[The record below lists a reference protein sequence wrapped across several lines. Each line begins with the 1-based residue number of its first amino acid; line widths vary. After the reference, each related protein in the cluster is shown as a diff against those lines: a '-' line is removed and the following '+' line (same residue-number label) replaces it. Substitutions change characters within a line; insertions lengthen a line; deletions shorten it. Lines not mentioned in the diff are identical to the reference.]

1 MIPRKAKRDANEQE
15 IVQALRKA
23 GASVYLLDQPCDA
36 LVGFRNRTYL
46 AEFKGRKGKL
56 TASQA
61 KFADEWR
68 GQVPEI
74 LRSVDDALDWIN
86 SPARRGL

>member
-1 MIPRKAKRDANEQE
+1 MIPRKAKRDANEAE
-15 IVQALRKA
+15 IVKALRQA
-23 GASVYLLDQPCDA
+23 GASVYLIDQPCDA

-46 AEFKGRKGKL
+46 AEFKDRKGKL
-56 TASQA
+56 TAPQA
-61 KFADEWR
+61 KFAEEWR